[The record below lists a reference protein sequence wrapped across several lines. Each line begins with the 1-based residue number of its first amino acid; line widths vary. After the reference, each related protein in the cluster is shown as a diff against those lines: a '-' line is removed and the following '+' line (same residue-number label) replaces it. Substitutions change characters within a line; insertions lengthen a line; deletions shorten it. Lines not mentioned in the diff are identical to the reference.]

1 MSSPTPKGVAVVT
14 GAAQGIGKAI
24 ALRLADDG
32 LDVAVN
38 DIALDVKITKL
49 QEVQTEI
56 IQKGCQCGVF
66 PGDVSNEE
74 DVKSMVEGV
83 VDTLGGLDVMVANA
97 GVFPTASVL
106 DYTVDQWDRTF
117 AINTRGVFLCY
128 QYAAKQMIKQ
138 GRGGRIIGC
147 SSSAGKQGP
156 VSPLSCVAMMSLYGA
171 TKSAIRGLTQG
182 AALDLGKFGII
193 VNAYAPGAVDTEMS
207 RETALQQ
214 GNMEEIIKLNVAR
227 SAVDYIGQPEDVA
240 GFVSYLA
247 SKEARYMTGTSLT
260 SVHVYLTLICSS
272 CRANT
277 TFIFKIPSAY
287 VLTAILLGG
296 NQCRVVL

>member
-1 MSSPTPKGVAVVT
+1 MSTPASKGVAVVT

-32 LDVAVN
+32 FDVAIN
-38 DIALDVKITKL
+38 DISLDAKITKL
-49 QEVQTEI
+49 QEVQAEI
-56 IQKGCQCGVF
+56 IQRGRRCGIF

-74 DVKSMVEGV
+74 EVKRMVKGV

-97 GVFPTASVL
+97 GVCTTASVL
-106 DYTVDQWDRTF
+106 DYTVEQWDRAF
-117 AINTRGVFLCY
+117 AINARGTFLCY

-138 GRGGRIIGC
+138 GRGGRIIGS
-147 SSSAGKQGP
+147 SSSAGKQG
-156 VSPLSCVAMMSLYGA
+156 VRMMSLYSA

-182 AALDLGKFGII
+182 AALDLGKFGIT

-214 GNMEEIIKLNVAR
+214 GNMEEVIQLNVAR
-227 SAVDYIGQPEDVA
+227 SAVDYIGQPEDVT

-247 SKEARYMTGTSLT
+247 SKEARFMTGQT
-260 SVHVYLTLICSS
+260 VGI
-272 CRANT
+272 N
-277 TFIFKIPSAY
+277 
-287 VLTAILLGG
+287 GG
-296 NQCRVVL
+296 WCFD

>member
-32 LDVAVN
+32 FDVAVN

-49 QEVQTEI
+49 REVQAEI
-56 IQKGCQCGVF
+56 IEKGRQCGVF
-66 PGDVSNEE
+66 PGDVSNEG
-74 DVKSMVEGV
+74 DVKSMIEGV

-97 GVFPTASVL
+97 GVCPTASVL
-106 DYTVDQWDRTF
+106 DYTVEQWDRTF

-147 SSSAGKQGP
+147 SSSAGKQG
-156 VSPLSCVAMMSLYGA
+156 VGMMSLYSA

-182 AALDLGKFGII
+182 AALDLGKFGIT
-193 VNAYAPGAVDTEMS
+193 VNAYAPGAVDTELS
-207 RETALQQ
+207 RETAHQQ
-214 GNMEEIIKLNVAR
+214 GNMEEVIKLNVAR
-227 SAVDYIGQPEDVA
+227 SAVDYIGQPEDVT
-240 GFVSYLA
+240 GLVSYLA
-247 SKEARYMTGTSLT
+247 SKEARYMTGQT
-260 SVHVYLTLICSS
+260 VGI
-272 CRANT
+272 N
-277 TFIFKIPSAY
+277 
-287 VLTAILLGG
+287 GG
-296 NQCRVVL
+296 WCFD